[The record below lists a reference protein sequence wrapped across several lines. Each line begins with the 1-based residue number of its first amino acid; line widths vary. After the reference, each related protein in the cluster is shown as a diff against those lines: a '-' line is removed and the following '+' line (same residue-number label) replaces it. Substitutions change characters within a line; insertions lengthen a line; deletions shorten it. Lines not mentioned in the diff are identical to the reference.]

1 MATVSVHAM
10 FIHINTYFVGDTAHS
25 KGFRFAHLSGGD
37 TENQI
42 KISCPHTLGPS
53 KSPPEIA
60 IKLIMRFRINETDKN
75 VSFIDEELN
84 EPRKEVSLLVGA
96 GYKSKSRG
104 IYFQSWIPFYNLI
117 CRQTNPSRLLG
128 KVSGAE
134 ALEKWHQIWDTRNTW
149 PGALKFADVTELYFI
164 HKFPCYYYF
173 VGLSRIFYDDPW
185 RNPEKL
191 FFISSQRFA
200 LIQ

>member
-1 MATVSVHAM
+1 MAGRKCIS
-10 FIHINTYFVGDTAHS
+10 FIVIVGDRVRPCDVYPFNTYFVGDTAHS

-60 IKLIMRFRINETDKN
+60 IKLIMRFRINGTDKN

-128 KVSGAE
+128 KSVEWKHWSNDI
-134 ALEKWHQIWDTRNTW
+134 KFWDTRNT
-149 PGALKFADVTELYFI
+149 
-164 HKFPCYYYF
+164 
-173 VGLSRIFYDDPW
+173 
-185 RNPEKL
+185 
-191 FFISSQRFA
+191 
-200 LIQ
+200 

>member
-1 MATVSVHAM
+1 M
-10 FIHINTYFVGDTAHS
+10 FIHINTYFVGDTTHS

-96 GYKSKSRG
+96 GTTKWLREQESR
-104 IYFQSWIPFYNLI
+104 YLFSEL
-117 CRQTNPSRLLG
+117 
-128 KVSGAE
+128 
-134 ALEKWHQIWDTRNTW
+134 DTV
-149 PGALKFADVTELYFI
+149 L
-164 HKFPCYYYF
+164 
-173 VGLSRIFYDDPW
+173 
-185 RNPEKL
+185 
-191 FFISSQRFA
+191 
-200 LIQ
+200 